1 MAWQKLKARVIIGIL
16 LIVIGGLFLLNNYD
30 LFYFPFNE
38 ITWEYFFILFGLL
51 LFSLS
56 NNKTAG
62 VIFIAIGLFNLVP
75 ELWPLVF
82 ILLGLY
88 IILRSKRGFSYFH
101 SSYSSTDQKTGS
113 SESQKDFI
121 EDVSIFGGGNKVY
134 NISNFR
140 GGQIVSIFG
149 GSDINL
155 TGSKLAEGENS
166 LEITAIFGGTS
177 IIIPADWKV
186 ESDVLSIFGGF
197 GDKRRKDPNIVQ
209 DPGKTLSIKGIVLF
223 GGGEIKNYL

>member
-30 LFYFPFNE
+30 IFLFPFSE

-75 ELWPLVF
+75 ELWPIVF

-88 IILRSKRGFSYFH
+88 IILRSKRGASYFH
-101 SSYSSTDQKTGS
+101 SSETATGQTS
-113 SESQKDFI
+113 DAQKDFI

-155 TGSKLAEGENS
+155 TGSKLAEGDNS
-166 LEITAIFGGTS
+166 LEITAIFGGTT

-197 GDKRRKDPNIVQ
+197 SDKRRKDPNLIQ
-209 DPGKTLSIKGIVLF
+209 EPGKTLMIKGFVLF
-223 GGGEIKNYL
+223 GGGEIKNYF